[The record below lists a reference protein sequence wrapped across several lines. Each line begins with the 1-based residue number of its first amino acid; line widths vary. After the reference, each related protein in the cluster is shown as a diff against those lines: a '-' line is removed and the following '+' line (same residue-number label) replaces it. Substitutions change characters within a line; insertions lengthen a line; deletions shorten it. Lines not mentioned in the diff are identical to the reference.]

1 MTDRDFDRMLSEQ
14 LAHQPVPES
23 AVRRVTPWSTAIGY
37 LTWGLILTTLH
48 LDFLYLQYLLPTV
61 GFALLVLGLRS
72 LRRENRMFFAGW
84 VFSLAQAVWYLATLL
99 LDVTALPLPIGAT
112 AIGLIVTG
120 ADLLQLL
127 LVRQGLKQVFA
138 RSGQTMPSDPL
149 LRVIVWQLIAVGLAL
164 SPLAHSWLA
173 FIPMLIFYIVAVRA
187 LYSLGTLLDTC
198 GYGIR
203 AARVRLSPQA
213 LGLGY
218 FGLALAIV
226 IAGSLAANHPIYD
239 FSAQTAAGLPE
250 VRTQLTRLGLPEG
263 IAQDLPDETVQ
274 TLQETVCIQSDTETL
289 LIDPRNQ
296 TVLEYGADGSQFYTN
311 QQTSSGKVLEAATSY
326 LIQPDGSVYLLYYA
340 RWTEGHPWWEDGV
353 LLHTEQGDT
362 HAALVSGSAIY
373 DRDGVRYAGPLR
385 RMRQEPVTSYG
396 FFGASTYEAISAAAC
411 FPLSAESP
419 RLYLLCRF
427 PPQQSEPLYI
437 LWTTANYRHTTA
449 PFRLPFG
456 HAEDPA
462 THRRIESVQQYT
474 TCDPV
479 SPIP

>member
-1 MTDRDFDRMLSEQ
+1 M
-14 LAHQPVPES
+14 
-23 AVRRVTPWSTAIGY
+23 
-37 LTWGLILTTLH
+37 
-48 LDFLYLQYLLPTV
+48 
-61 GFALLVLGLRS
+61 
-72 LRRENRMFFAGW
+72 
-84 VFSLAQAVWYLATLL
+84 
-99 LDVTALPLPIGAT
+99 
-112 AIGLIVTG
+112 
-120 ADLLQLL
+120 
-127 LVRQGLKQVFA
+127 
-138 RSGQTMPSDPL
+138 
-149 LRVIVWQLIAVGLAL
+149 
-164 SPLAHSWLA
+164 
-173 FIPMLIFYIVAVRA
+173 
-187 LYSLGTLLDTC
+187 
-198 GYGIR
+198 
-203 AARVRLSPQA
+203 
-213 LGLGY
+213 
-218 FGLALAIV
+218 
-226 IAGSLAANHPIYD
+226 
-239 FSAQTAAGLPE
+239 
-250 VRTQLTRLGLPEG
+250 
-263 IAQDLPDETVQ
+263 PDETVQ
-274 TLQETVCIQSDTETL
+274 TLQDTVCIQSDTETL
-289 LIDPRNQ
+289 LIEPRSQ

-311 QQTSSGKVLEAATSY
+311 QQTSSGKALEATTSY

-353 LLHTEQGDT
+353 LLHTEQGDA

-373 DRDGVRYAGPLR
+373 DRDGVRYASPLR

>member
-1 MTDRDFDRMLSEQ
+1 MTDHEFDRMLSEQ
-14 LAHQPVPES
+14 LDRQPVPEN
-23 AVRRVTPWSTAIGY
+23 AVHRVTPWAAAIGY

-84 VFSLAQAVWYLATLL
+84 VFSLAQAAWHLVTLL
-99 LDVTALPLPIGAT
+99 LDVTALPLPMDAT
-112 AIGLIVTG
+112 ALGLIVTG
-120 ADLLQLL
+120 ADLIQLL

-138 RSGQTMPSDPL
+138 RAGQTMPSDPM
-149 LRVIVWQLIAVGLAL
+149 LRVVIWQLIAVGLAL

-173 FIPMLIFYIVAVRA
+173 FIPMLIFYIVSVRA

-203 AARVRLSPQA
+203 AARVRLSPRA

-239 FSAQTAAGLPE
+239 FSAQSAGGLPE
-250 VRTQLTRLGLPEG
+250 VRAQLTELGLPAG
-263 IAQDLPDETVQ
+263 LAQDLPDETVQ
-274 TLQETVCIQSDTETL
+274 TLQDTVCIQSDTETL
-289 LIDPRNQ
+289 LIDPRRQ
-296 TVLEYGADGSQFYTN
+296 SVVEYGADGSRFYTD
-311 QQTSSGKVLEAATSY
+311 QETSSGKALEATTSY
-326 LIQPDGSVYLLYYA
+326 LVQPDGSVYLLYYA
-340 RWTEGHPWWEDGV
+340 RWTEGRPWWEDGV
-353 LLHTEQGDT
+353 LLYAMQDDES
-362 HAALVSGSAIY
+362 AVLVSGGALY
-373 DRDGVRYAGPLR
+373 DKDGVRYAGPLR

-396 FFGASTYEAISAAAC
+396 FFGPSTNEAISAAAC

-427 PPQQSEPLYI
+427 PPQSEPFYI

-462 THRRIESVQQYT
+462 TDRRIESVRQYT

-479 SPIP
+479 SLLP

>member
-1 MTDRDFDRMLSEQ
+1 
-14 LAHQPVPES
+14 
-23 AVRRVTPWSTAIGY
+23 
-37 LTWGLILTTLH
+37 
-48 LDFLYLQYLLPTV
+48 
-61 GFALLVLGLRS
+61 
-72 LRRENRMFFAGW
+72 
-84 VFSLAQAVWYLATLL
+84 
-99 LDVTALPLPIGAT
+99 
-112 AIGLIVTG
+112 
-120 ADLLQLL
+120 
-127 LVRQGLKQVFA
+127 
-138 RSGQTMPSDPL
+138 MPSDPL

-218 FGLALAIV
+218 FGLALAVV

-250 VRTQLTRLGLPEG
+250 VRAQLTGLGLPEN

-274 TLQETVCIQSDTETL
+274 TLQDTVCIQSDTETL
-289 LIDPRNQ
+289 LIDPRSQ

-311 QQTSSGKVLEAATSY
+311 RQTSSGKALEATTSY